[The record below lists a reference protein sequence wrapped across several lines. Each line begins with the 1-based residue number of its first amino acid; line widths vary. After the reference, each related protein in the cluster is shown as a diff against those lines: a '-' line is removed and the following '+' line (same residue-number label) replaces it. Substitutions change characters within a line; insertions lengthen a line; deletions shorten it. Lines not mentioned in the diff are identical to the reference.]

1 MPVKPF
7 PFSILSI
14 ASAALILGLQVQAA
28 QAAKKEQKPSKLEI
42 AEKLVRGDHPDRA
55 KPLLLEIVKAEPK
68 NTLAWYLLGEAYQD
82 LGLLDGSEGSARQ
95 CFLKV
100 LSLDPQHSR
109 AYTKL
114 GDLAGVDGDY
124 IKQVEYCQKA
134 LKCPNPDPFALKYKA
149 IAYSNLKRDRMA
161 LECFEQFRAQPT
173 IVKDDPRV
181 LKVLANLQENGGKYQ
196 EALVTLDKL
205 EKPGKDRDF
214 EIQRARVLEKMGKLQ
229 EAVAIFTNMLS
240 VKGNEDDEAAL
251 TKRAELYEK
260 QGRLKEAMADLNKLI
275 SGSPSAAAYK
285 KRAALW
291 TKLGNKDKAR
301 EDLSKSDQI

>member
-1 MPVKPF
+1 MPVKKFFLP
-7 PFSILSI
+7 IV
-14 ASAALILGLQVQAA
+14 SAGLLIGMQAPSA
-28 QAAKKEQKPSKLEI
+28 QAAKKEQKPSKMEI

-100 LSLDPQHSR
+100 LALDPLYSR

-124 IKQVEYCQKA
+124 VKQVEYCQKA

-149 IAYSNLKRDRMA
+149 IAYSNLKRDKMA
-161 LECFEQFRAQPT
+161 LECFEQFRAQPN

-181 LKVLANLQENGGKYQ
+181 LKVLANLQENNGKYID
-196 EALVTLDKL
+196 ALATLDKL

-229 EAVAIFTNMLS
+229 EAVAIFSNILS

-260 QGRLKEAMADLNKLI
+260 QGRLKEAMADLNKLL
-275 SGSPSAAAYK
+275 SGAPSAAGYK

-291 TKLGNKDKAR
+291 LKLGNKDKSR
-301 EDLSKSDQI
+301 EDLNKSEQI